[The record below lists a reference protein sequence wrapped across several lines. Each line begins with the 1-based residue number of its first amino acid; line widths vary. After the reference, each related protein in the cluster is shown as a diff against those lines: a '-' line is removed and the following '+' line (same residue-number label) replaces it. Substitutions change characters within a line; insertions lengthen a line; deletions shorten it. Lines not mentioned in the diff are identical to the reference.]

1 MVDDALAR
9 GQFELYHQLDEMNTI
24 SYLNLVS
31 FKIAQNK
38 EEKRQQEI
46 HNIRLK
52 YKR

>member
-9 GQFELYHQLDEMNTI
+9 GQFELYGQLDEMNTI
-24 SYLNLVS
+24 SYLNLVA

-46 HNIRLK
+46 QSLKLK
-52 YKR
+52 YRR